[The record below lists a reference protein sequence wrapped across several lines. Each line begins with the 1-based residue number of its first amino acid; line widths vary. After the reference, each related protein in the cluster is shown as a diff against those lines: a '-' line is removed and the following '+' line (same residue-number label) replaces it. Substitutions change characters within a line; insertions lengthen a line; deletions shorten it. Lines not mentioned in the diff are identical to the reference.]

1 MIGKWLEPDEY
12 KIIRKAV
19 YQFHS
24 VIADN
29 FRKGNC
35 FLIGDAAHQAP
46 PFMGEGMMSGYRDA
60 VNLSWKIALTIKN
73 QLKEDLLDSYE
84 IERKPHSEF
93 VVRNSAG
100 IGELMDAYA
109 RFENPSEVPKEL
121 VQKGYGSFI
130 LPDLNKGFF
139 YGGKADSSMGAGQI
153 FPQPVEYIDNAIIER
168 MDKIFGKGFS
178 LVSMDKIDLSL
189 EEENFLKELECNL
202 VILEDIFVANN
213 PWLKSFMQ
221 LGDVFVIRPDRYV
234 YGSSNESVTVQM
246 LLEDLKKKV
255 KGINTD

>member
-1 MIGKWLEPDEY
+1 
-12 KIIRKAV
+12 
-19 YQFHS
+19 
-24 VIADN
+24 
-29 FRKGNC
+29 
-35 FLIGDAAHQAP
+35 
-46 PFMGEGMMSGYRDA
+46 
-60 VNLSWKIALTIKN
+60 
-73 QLKEDLLDSYE
+73 
-84 IERKPHSEF
+84 
-93 VVRNSAG
+93 
-100 IGELMDAYA
+100 
-109 RFENPSEVPKEL
+109 VPKEL

-153 FPQPVEYIDNAIIER
+153 FPQPVKYIDNTIIER

-255 KGINTD
+255 TGINTD